1 MIVRSRKDLGMKKIS
16 CIWGAVLLILGLL
29 IFAFS
34 DTSSVGIIGGADGPT
49 VLFIAGKLWIF
60 PVITGILLIIV
71 LYVFPLKKKK

>member
-16 CIWGAVLLILGLL
+16 CIWGAVLFIIGLL
-29 IFAFS
+29 IFVFS

-71 LYVFPLKKKK
+71 LCVFPLKKKK

>member
-1 MIVRSRKDLGMKKIS
+1 MKKIS